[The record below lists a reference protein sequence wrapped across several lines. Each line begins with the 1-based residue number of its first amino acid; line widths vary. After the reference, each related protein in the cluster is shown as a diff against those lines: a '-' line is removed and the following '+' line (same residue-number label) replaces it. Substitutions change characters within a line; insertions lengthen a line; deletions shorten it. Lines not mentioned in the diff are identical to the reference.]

1 MEFSYTGLKGWM
13 VGKAHALVI
22 HLAVCNI
29 KAILKAHKKQLEE
42 YKSQRTYWNHR
53 IIRKREIIK
62 EYEGYLKQLK
72 KEL

>member
-1 MEFSYTGLKGWM
+1 MEFSYTGLKGWLM
-13 VGKAHALVI
+13 GKLHLCVV
-22 HLAVCNI
+22 HLAVGEI

-42 YKSQRTYWNHR
+42 YKNQRTYWNHR

-62 EYEGYLKQLK
+62 DYEGYLKSLR